1 MIEESIEWI
10 NLFVWGKITR
20 KRQLFWAST
29 KSEFKMKAQL
39 CVCFRSNISYNILFQ
54 FVNQFCLKDSPN
66 SLQSFAKQTPIKMS
80 LVLWEVFFLIV
91 LKSLL
96 YLNFSFHQSV
106 PTSKYST
113 CNVNYFAHYFLG
125 QQLSINGWWLHLLY
139 GTRPCK
145 VDLLFSV
152 KWEKTQCT
160 MGFIFNIKW
169 MCIVFLFTLKY
180 KCCDFAYFN

>member
-1 MIEESIEWI
+1 MIEESIKWI

-20 KRQLFWAST
+20 KSQLFWAST

-96 YLNFSFHQSV
+96 TWTFPFISLYPHPSIQLVMWIILHTPFW
-106 PTSKYST
+106 
-113 CNVNYFAHYFLG
+113 VNSY
-125 QQLSINGWWLHLLY
+125 
-139 GTRPCK
+139 P
-145 VDLLFSV
+145 
-152 KWEKTQCT
+152 
-160 MGFIFNIKW
+160 
-169 MCIVFLFTLKY
+169 
-180 KCCDFAYFN
+180 